1 MTMTSIATK
10 RNFPGRTVLGLTTH
24 GGPLRTAALVVA
36 VVAVVAFA
44 AAGWFGVS
52 WYRAA
57 HDKSLALGMDRD
69 AVLRDAQLATFTLN
83 TLDYRRVQDGLT
95 LWEQSAAGPL
105 LTQLKT
111 NRATYV
117 KAITDSMTTSTAKV
131 LDAAVAA
138 LDERSGT
145 AQVFVGV
152 DVTSQSEQGDPSCV
166 HRRAR
171 LDMIRAGNAWKA
183 GALDPVG
190 DAYSEAGP
198 CAPAPSPK

>member
-10 RNFPGRTVLGLTTH
+10 RNFLGRVVPGRNFP
-24 GGPLRTAALVVA
+24 GGPLRTATLALA
-36 VVAVVAFA
+36 MVAVVAFA

-52 WYRAA
+52 WYRTA
-57 HDKSLALGMDRD
+57 HDKTFAVGMDRD
-69 AVLRDAQLATFTLN
+69 AVLRDAQSATLTLN
-83 TLDYRRVQDGLT
+83 TLDYRRVQEGLT
-95 LWEQSAAGPL
+95 LWEQSATGSL

-117 KAITDSMTTSTAKV
+117 KAITDSTTTSTAKV
-131 LDAAVAA
+131 LDAAVAS

-152 DVTSQSEQGDPSCV
+152 DVTSQSDQGDPSCV

-171 LDMIRAGNAWKA
+171 LEMIRTGNVWKA
-183 GALDPVG
+183 GALEPVG
-190 DAYSEAGP
+190 DAYSEPGP
-198 CAPAPSPK
+198 CPPASSPK